1 MKISKKQ
8 LKQIIREEYKRLTES
23 RHHMDMQRAIG
34 QDIEREDQEL
44 GYPGG
49 QSGLDWDDF
58 EDTNNPAEA
67 YDWLDRNG
75 ITVPQE
81 QDQFVELWELG
92 DATAL
97 EYEDIYAAFK
107 GLRR

>member
-1 MKISKKQ
+1 
-8 LKQIIREEYKRLTES
+8 
-23 RHHMDMQRAIG
+23 MDMQRAIG
-34 QDIEREDQEL
+34 QDIEREDQGL

-58 EDTNNPAEA
+58 EDMSDPAEA

>member
-1 MKISKKQ
+1 MKLSKKH
-8 LKQIIREEYKRLTES
+8 LKQLIREEYKNLVES
-23 RHHMDMQRAIG
+23 R
-34 QDIEREDQEL
+34 
-44 GYPGG
+44 

-58 EDTNNPAEA
+58 EDMSDLAEA

-97 EYEDIYAAFK
+97 EYEDIHTAFK